1 MHKIRTKTL
10 HQEIVAQIQKMIHTG
25 ILVKGQKIDEKRLC
39 ESMGVSRT
47 PVREALRLLK
57 SEGLID
63 LIPHKGAYVSQPCIE
78 EINDMFEVMSVLEGT
93 CARLAA
99 AHMNEKDLRKI
110 ESLHEELEEHYRHRD
125 HEAYLKRNHVF
136 HVFIQKLAGNKVL
149 NDVIN
154 GLRQKISLYRQRQLY
169 QPERFRQSIQEHR
182 DLLDAF
188 RKKDPGSAEYLMKRH
203 LLMQCKALVGLYS
216 SKVTKKGGTGGG
228 VSKTPDFYNFNMKRR
243 TQ

>member
-10 HQEIVAQIQKMIHTG
+10 HQEIVAQIQEMIHKG

-99 AHMNEKDLRKI
+99 TNMKEKDFKRI
-110 ESLHEELEEHYRHRD
+110 ESLHEELDEHYRNRD
-125 HEAYLKRNHVF
+125 YEAYLKRNYVF
-136 HVFIQKLAGNKVL
+136 HVFVQELAGNKVL

-154 GLRQKISLYRQRQLY
+154 GLRQKIQLYRQKQLY
-169 QPERFRQSIQEHR
+169 QPERFEQSIQEHR
-182 DLLDAF
+182 DLLEAF
-188 RKKDPGSAEYLMKRH
+188 RKKDPSSAESLMKHH
-203 LLMQCKALVGLYS
+203 LLMQCKALVGLYAH
-216 SKVTKKGGTGGG
+216 KGIKEGKQAGE
-228 VSKTPDFYNFNMKRR
+228 
-243 TQ
+243 